1 MNTTPAKQ
9 VIPDDYDAK
18 KDGERSYYAAIAAK
32 KARGDHLEDRIW
44 ALEQNMLALERY
56 AHDLEKDL
64 RDVKKALSN
73 G

>member
-1 MNTTPAKQ
+1 MTDNYDPR
-9 VIPDDYDAK
+9 DDGIK
-18 KDGERSYYAAIAAK
+18 SYYAAIAAK

-44 ALEQNMLALERY
+44 ALERNLLALERY

-64 RDVKKALSN
+64 QDIKKALSN